1 MSPDEFNIGKILS
14 VQEVFSAKSG
24 VRGDHISWWFLYL
37 EHMSPDEFN
46 IGKILS
52 VQEVF
57 SAKSGVT
64 ILAGDFST

>member
-24 VRGDHISWWFLYL
+24 VTILAGDFLYL